1 MQGPHYV
8 LPARRMTH
16 SKREIYKG
24 YTISR
29 DTAGGPET
37 VIVKLRISERFEN
50 FAQAKRWIDAQ
61 THNHALQ
68 DALREIILDPKV
80 RAFLE
85 LESPKALHQAETAL
99 RLE

>member
-1 MQGPHYV
+1 
-8 LPARRMTH
+8 MTH

-50 FAQAKRWIDAQ
+50 FAQAQRWIDAQ

-68 DALREIILDPKV
+68 DALREIILDPRV

-85 LESPKALHQAETAL
+85 TQRSQSAPPSGNCASCRMRKL
-99 RLE
+99 